1 MLSVNIKGYA
11 PSCTTSV
18 GGVSTLLVG
27 DALDFD
33 WTPGTANTDGSA
45 SGYSAVSLRS
55 GATSTG
61 GAGFYEIISL
71 QDSIGVEIAQA
82 NSEFASSAYEYTIT
96 AKAAHLSQSMT
107 DFAMKMDTASI
118 CGQLVFVWVD
128 NVGNIF
134 VAGERSVG
142 GNFIPK
148 FRFKMDGSKFSSGKK
163 FSDFNGGELS
173 FKASYLR
180 APFQFTGGISAITTL
195 QLG

>member
-1 MLSVNIKGYA
+1 MLSVSIKGYA
-11 PSCTTSV
+11 PSCSTSV

-33 WTPGTANTDGSA
+33 WTPGTANSDGSA
-45 SGYSAVSLRS
+45 SGYSTVARRS
-55 GATSTG
+55 GATADG

-71 QDSIGVEIAQA
+71 QDSISVDISQA

-96 AKAAHLSQSMT
+96 AKAAQFGQAMT

-118 CGQLVFVWVD
+118 CGQLIFVWVD

-148 FRFKMDGSKFSSGKK
+148 FRFKQDGSKFSSGKK
-163 FSDFNGGELS
+163 FADFNGADLS

-180 APFQFTGGISAITTL
+180 TPFQFTGGISAITAL

>member
-1 MLSVNIKGYA
+1 MLSVSIKGYA
-11 PSCTTSV
+11 PACSLSV

-33 WTPGTANTDGSA
+33 FTPGAANTDGSA
-45 SGYSAVSLRS
+45 SGYSAVALRT

-71 QDSIGVEIAQA
+71 QDSIGVEITQA
-82 NSEFASSAYEYTIT
+82 NSEFASSAYEYAIS
-96 AKAAHLSQSMT
+96 AKAAQLSQAMT
-107 DFAMKMDTASI
+107 NFAMKMDTASV
-118 CGQLVFVWVD
+118 CGQLVFIWVD
-128 NVGNIF
+128 NIGNIY

-148 FRFKMDGSKFSSGKK
+148 FRFKMDASKMSTGKK
-163 FSDFNGGELS
+163 FSDFNGAELM

-180 APFQFTGGISAITTL
+180 GPMKFTGGISAITTL